1 MKQLK
6 DCTPTESCTKPNI
19 LCAYPDC
26 ARGEA
31 KNAIKKTPTIE
42 DQSAEITRLQEQLA
56 PAGQEQDQSIE
67 LTELEECDKAEY
79 PELYEHLWHLAE
91 LRNDLRAMRGE

>member
-6 DCTPTESCTKPNI
+6 DCTPTESCNRPNI
-19 LCAYPDC
+19 FCAYPDC

-42 DQSAEITRLQEQLA
+42 DQSAEITRLKEQLA
-56 PAGQEQDQSIE
+56 RTERERDQYGEFVKSIMG
-67 LTELEECDKAEY
+67 LVDMLERCRGDY
-79 PELYEHLWHLAE
+79 PDLYAHLAGKVE
-91 LRNDLRAMRGE
+91 G